1 MLRDLRT
8 LFWLQG
14 KLTLSMLRT
23 RRVSDQLEV
32 VKLIAGFVTVL
43 ILFPLFLL
51 SGVGLGVGLAMLT
64 PGAAYELA
72 LIVNVFVFFMWLL
85 MPASQ
90 NSQMLE
96 RFEMSRLFSY
106 PIPFRTIVV
115 GSALISAV
123 TMSGLWTVPLL
134 LGEVIGLAWHQPL
147 ALPAIVLGAVPVF
160 ALLVLTGRVME
171 DLFDLVAGDRRLRA
185 LALALL
191 SAPFIVCWMGQYVV
205 QQVTD
210 NYQDLPVFAQTPI
223 AEELSQLP
231 DPETFSEFVD
241 VLGQMLEIVEA
252 SRYLVWLPPGWATAG
267 MALVVRGEWGRWLLF
282 LAGSVAFAAALLWL
296 HARVTRRLMSGAAL
310 SMGAERVRSREWGI
324 GLPGPSALWALLN
337 KDWRHLWRSPIPRR
351 LVFSTLM
358 LVLAIG
364 VPLRELPG
372 SNLPP
377 EIRRAV
383 PILAF
388 ALAATMVG
396 MGTNMVMTANYYG
409 TVDREGFVVLM
420 LSPVDRRLVLVSS
433 NLVVLAF
440 ALAQDLLLAAV
451 IAFLSRSWI
460 VLPLSMYLAVCLQIG
475 SMPGCSVAAMLAPYR
490 TQLKHSTRRQSGNIW
505 GMLSWLLGSV
515 PVLACTVLPYVFW
528 RPGLIVTLPLAAAY
542 SLVLYVFTLKP
553 LSRLLMRRESAILA
567 AVTAQD

>member
-1 MLRDLRT
+1 MLRNLGT

-32 VKLIAGFVTVL
+32 VKLIAALVTML

-72 LIVNVFVFFMWLL
+72 MVVNVFMFFMWLL

-96 RFEMSRLFSY
+96 RFEMSRLFAY
-106 PIPFRTIVV
+106 PISFRTIVV

-123 TMSGLWTVPLL
+123 TMSGLWTIPVL
-134 LGEVIGLAWHQPL
+134 LGEVVGLAWHQPL
-147 ALPAIVLGAVPVF
+147 ALPAIALGAVPVF

-191 SAPFIVCWMGQYVV
+191 TAPFMLCWMGQYVL

-210 NYQDLPVFAQTPI
+210 NYQDLPVFSRSPI
-223 AEELSQLP
+223 VEELSQLP
-231 DPETFSEFVD
+231 EPDTFREFVD
-241 VLGQMLEIVEA
+241 VMGEVLEIVKP
-252 SRYLVWLPPGWATAG
+252 SRYLVWLPPGWTTAG
-267 MALVVRGEWGRWLLF
+267 MALVVRGEWGWWLLF
-282 LAGSVAFAAALLWL
+282 FAGAVVSATALLWL
-296 HARVTRRLMSGAAL
+296 HAQVTRRLMSGAAL
-310 SMGAERVRSREWGI
+310 SIGAERVRSREWGTR
-324 GLPGPSALWALLN
+324 LPGPPALWALLN

-372 SNLPP
+372 SDLAP
-377 EIRRAV
+377 EIQRAI

-388 ALAATMVG
+388 AFAATMVG

-409 TVDREGFVVLM
+409 TVDREGFAVLA
-420 LSPVDRRLVLVSS
+420 LSPIDRRWILVSS
-433 NLVVLAF
+433 NLIVLVF
-440 ALAQDLLLAAV
+440 ALAQDLVLAAV
-451 IAFLSRSWI
+451 IAFLSRSWV
-460 VLPLSMYLAVCLQIG
+460 VLLMSMYLAACQHVG
-475 SMPGCSVAAMLAPYR
+475 SMPGCGVAAMLAPYR
-490 TQLKHSTRRQSGNIW
+490 TQLKHATRRQSGNVW
-505 GMLSWLLGSV
+505 GMLSWFVGSV
-515 PVLACTVLPYVFW
+515 PVLALTVLPYVFW

-542 SLVLYVFTLKP
+542 SLVLYTLTLKP
-553 LSRLLMRRESAILA
+553 LSRLLMRRESAILE